1 MQKCSTVSCFIYLF
15 RGHVLNLCLNRIG
28 GLMVSVLVSSA
39 VDRGSSPDLVK
50 TKTIKLVFVA
60 FSLNIINQ
68 PNLSF
73 IHIILQHIIYW
84 LITQYPIKMATIA
97 CSSPYIRLHR
107 NLMQYS
113 KNKGWVSEWVSEWV
127 SDILRKHSN
136 FSAISWQEQVNFQ
149 WDDDEVRFALDQ
161 YA

>member
-1 MQKCSTVSCFIYLF
+1 MILYFSNVTTIDNRLQKQSGFFLLATGRWFSPSTPVSFTNKTNRHDITEILF
-15 RGHVLNLCLNRIG
+15 KV
-28 GLMVSVLVSSA
+28 V
-39 VDRGSSPDLVK
+39 
-50 TKTIKLVFVA
+50 
-60 FSLNIINQ
+60 LNIINQ

-127 SDILRKHSN
+127 TFYENTAIFQLYHGKNKLIFNEMMMR
-136 FSAISWQEQVNFQ
+136 SA
-149 WDDDEVRFALDQ
+149 LH
-161 YA
+161 